1 MSVRNTILRHKLI
14 INKLRHRPLSWPEID
29 QMLQYESTFI
39 GDDFHTISQRQF
51 QRDIDDIRVLYRI
64 SIESDRSKK
73 QYFIQHDTEESER
86 ALDAFDI
93 FNLMRLGDNG
103 SKKIVFEQRKPRGTE
118 YLGDIVQAIHNDLV
132 LYFDYRKY
140 YETEVEHR
148 RLFPILLKEVRNR
161 WYVIGQD
168 LDKDSLRIFPLDR
181 ILALEVVKA
190 GKFKALK
197 VDPETLFE
205 HSFGIILP
213 HEDQQIE
220 EVILSY
226 SAFQGKYIRSLP
238 LHHTQEILADN
249 EEELRVKLNIYITH
263 DFVMEL
269 LSVGAEVSVIA
280 PQSLADRMKEEY
292 LKSLHR
298 QS

>member
-1 MSVRNTILRHKLI
+1 
-14 INKLRHRPLSWPEID
+14 
-29 QMLQYESTFI
+29 MLQYESTFL
-39 GDDFHTISQRQF
+39 GYDFLTISQRQF
-51 QRDIDDIRVLYRI
+51 QRDIDDIREIYRI

-93 FNLMRLGDNG
+93 FNLMRLGENG
-103 SKKIVFEQRKPRGTE
+103 SKKIVFERRKPRGTE
-118 YLGDIVQAIHNDLV
+118 YLGDIVQAIHNDRL

-213 HEDQQIE
+213 REDQQIE

-280 PQSLADRMKEEY
+280 PQSLADGMKEEY
-292 LKSLHR
+292 RKSLHR

>member
-1 MSVRNTILRHKLI
+1 MSVKKTILRHKLI

-29 QMLQYESTFI
+29 RMLQYEATFL
-39 GDDFHTISQRQF
+39 GYDFLTISQRQF
-51 QRDIDDIRVLYRI
+51 QRDIDDIREIYRI

-73 QYFIQHDTEESER
+73 HYFIRHDTEESER

-93 FNLMRLGDNG
+93 FNLMRLGENG

-118 YLGDIVQAIHNDLV
+118 YLGDIVQAIHNNLV

-148 RLFPILLKEVRNR
+148 RLYPILLKEVRNR

-181 ILALEVVKA
+181 ILVLEVVKA
-190 GKFKALK
+190 GKFKAIK
-197 VDPETLFE
+197 VDSETLFE

-226 SAFQGKYIRSLP
+226 SAFQGKYIKSLP
-238 LHHTQEILADN
+238 LHHTQQIVVDN
-249 EEELRVKLNIYITH
+249 EEELHVKLNIYVTH

-269 LSVGAEVSVIA
+269 LSVGAEVKVIA
-280 PQSLADRMKEEY
+280 PESLADRMKEEY
-292 LKSLHR
+292 RKSLQH

>member
-1 MSVRNTILRHKLI
+1 MSVRETILRHKI
-14 INKLRHRPLSWPEID
+14 VINKLRHRPLSWSEID
-29 QMLQYESTFI
+29 RILQEQSTLLEYNL
-39 GDDFHTISQRQF
+39 TVSQRQF
-51 QRDIDDIRVLYRI
+51 QRDIADISTLYGI
-64 SIESDRSKK
+64 SIESNRSKK
-73 QYFIQHDTEESER
+73 QYFIQQDTEEAER
-86 ALDAFDI
+86 ALDAFDV
-93 FNLMRLGDNG
+93 FNLMRLGNID

-118 YLGDIVQAIHNDLV
+118 YLGDIVHALHNGRA
-132 LYFDYRKY
+132 LYFDYSKY

-148 RLFPILLKEVRNR
+148 RLYPILLKEVRNR

-190 GKFKALK
+190 GNFKALK
-197 VDPETLFE
+197 ADPDTLFE

-213 HEDQQIE
+213 REDQQIE

-226 SAFQGKYIRSLP
+226 SVFQGKYIKSLP
-238 LHHTQEILADN
+238 LHHTQEIVVDN
-249 EEELRVKLNIYITH
+249 EEELRVKLNIYVTH

-269 LSVGAEVSVIA
+269 LSVGAEVKVIA
-280 PQSLADRMKEEY
+280 PESLADRMKEEY
-292 LKSLHR
+292 RKSLQH